1 MVKYEKSCGAVIFN
15 DDFVLLIQNK
25 KSKHWS
31 FPKGH
36 QEVGE
41 TDLETAYREVEE
53 ETSLKI
59 NINPE
64 AFVIINYSPAKNVS
78 KDVKYYKAK
87 YLSGNLV
94 PQETEI
100 ENIGWFKINEAI
112 DKITFQIEKDVLDK
126 ILKM

>member
-1 MVKYEKSCGAVIFN
+1 MIKYEKSCGAVIFK
-15 DDFVLLIQNK
+15 DDSVLLIQNK

-36 QEVGE
+36 QEIGE
-41 TDLETAYREVEE
+41 TDLETAYREVKE
-53 ETSLKI
+53 ETNLQI
-59 NINPE
+59 NIDPE
-64 AFVIINYSPAKNVS
+64 VFMIINYSPAKNVS

-87 YLSGNLV
+87 YLSGKLI

-112 DKITFQIEKDVLDK
+112 EKITFQIEKDVLEK
-126 ILKM
+126 IIKM